1 MSFLKFADLKNRF
14 TDLLYNVSVG
24 LVKEYQ
30 KTAVDIAKIEAAS
43 FYVKLVQTVRR
54 QCFLAVLIVF
64 GLVVY
69 ANVMGILQAVLLLY
83 APWPVAG
90 KATAS
95 ILLGLLGFT
104 FPLYFILKFFSEE
117 RWMKITK
124 ADTCVSSALERDG
137 SD

>member
-1 MSFLKFADLKNRF
+1 MSFFKIVDLKKKF
-14 TDLLYNVSVG
+14 TDLLYDVSIG

-43 FYVKLVQTVRR
+43 FYVKLVQAVRK
-54 QCFLAVLIVF
+54 QCFLAVLVVF
-64 GLVVY
+64 GLIVY
-69 ANVMGILQAVLLLY
+69 ANVMGILQVALLLY

-90 KATAS
+90 KAAAS

-104 FPLYFILKFFSEE
+104 PPLYLVLKFFSEE

-124 ADTCVSSALERDG
+124 ADACVSSALEKNG
-137 SD
+137 SE